1 MKTTEQI
8 LPNARKENLL
18 IEELPDEVLVY
29 DLNLNKAHCL
39 NQTAALVWEHCDGQT
54 SVKQMVEIL
63 RTEFSFRVDE
73 EMVWLAL
80 YQLRSVRLLEEETIP
95 ARGQERLRRREM
107 IRRIGLTVTVGLPFV
122 ISIIAPKAIQ
132 AGSCSCNPPTAS
144 CCPSGCPCMMSQQCC
159 SGRCIGGVCA

>member
-1 MKTTEQI
+1 MKTTEQV
-8 LPNARKENLL
+8 LPNARKENLV

-29 DLNLNKAHCL
+29 DLNLHKAHCL

-54 SVKQMVEIL
+54 SIKQMVEIL

-80 YQLRSVRLLEEETIP
+80 CQLSSVRPLEEKSIP
-95 ARGQERLRRREM
+95 ARGEERLRRREM
-107 IRRIGLTVTVGLPFV
+107 IRRIGLTATVGLPFV

-132 AGSCSCNPPTAS
+132 AGTCSCTTPTT
-144 CCPSGCPCMMSQQCC
+144 CCPTGCPCRLNQQCC
-159 SGRCIGGVCA
+159 FGLCIGGSCA

>member
-1 MKTTEQI
+1 MKIIEQV
-8 LPNARKENLL
+8 LPKARKENLV
-18 IEELPDEVLVY
+18 IEELPGEVLVY
-29 DLNLNKAHCL
+29 DLNLHKAHCL

-80 YQLRSVRLLEEETIP
+80 DKLSSVRLLEETIP

-107 IRRIGLTVTVGLPFV
+107 IRRIGLTATVGLPFV
-122 ISIIAPKAIQ
+122 ISILAPKAIQ
-132 AGSCSCNPPTAS
+132 AGSCSCDFPP
-144 CCPSGCPCMMSQQCC
+144 PSSLLSFRMSLYDESAVLQ
-159 SGRCIGGVCA
+159 RHM